1 MGPGG
6 FSVGVDFMPLS
17 LRRCQPGQVPRDSL
31 NPVFRGTP
39 SGHEKHKWAGLHRKL
54 GSPTAAPTACSYCAL
69 LCGENECVGF
79 SECEFGVLGGHIHER
94 QAERSVGRRYG
105 NTDQSPHGG
114 VARHPLQE
122 DPVLPVQLVATTL
135 EREVWRKA
143 WPELRGYNPCL
154 YVFEPRLVLDDQAV
168 CRILN
173 YIVKIPLEI
182 PERTQFCSD
191 VDSAFPNGSYRTSLL
206 YLIL

>member
-6 FSVGVDFMPLS
+6 FSVGVDFMPRS

-39 SGHEKHKWAGLHRKL
+39 GGHEKHKWAGLHRKL

-94 QAERSVGRRYG
+94 QAERSGGRRLG
-105 NTDQSPHGG
+105 FSQRELPHQSLILDPMRL
-114 VARHPLQE
+114 VRLRSHPSPAVVFIL
-122 DPVLPVQLVATTL
+122 LV
-135 EREVWRKA
+135 V
-143 WPELRGYNPCL
+143 P
-154 YVFEPRLVLDDQAV
+154 FEPNSLALSFEGQDMGRDPIQEPAV
-168 CRILN
+168 
-173 YIVKIPLEI
+173 V
-182 PERTQFCSD
+182 
-191 VDSAFPNGSYRTSLL
+191 
-206 YLIL
+206 